1 MHYLSCSCV
10 LGQDS
15 LQYGSTMTLN
25 QQVECKSVMMQ
36 VEPMQDN
43 QIVEATQETLEAILA
58 GTDTPATDQFWSQLP
73 PESQRVLVP
82 TANTR
87 V

>member
-1 MHYLSCSCV
+1 
-10 LGQDS
+10 
-15 LQYGSTMTLN
+15 MTFN
-25 QQVECKSVMMQ
+25 QQVESKSVMMQ
-36 VEPMQDN
+36 VEPMQEN